1 MAQELRHFFIFT
13 KAEKRAALLLIALSL
28 FFLLLPYLLPSSSP
42 RVATISAS
50 ERATLTHMNEQ
61 YLALQKEQKSNP
73 YFYSNAIEKKQSRK
87 PDSLF
92 KFDPNTIDVDGWQ
105 KLGLSEKQATVIEN
119 YKSKGGKFRKPED
132 IRKIFVLSDEKKE
145 ELLPYVFIHDEFKGG
160 GYQSNNDN
168 YEKRE
173 YGGKSNF
180 KLDINKA
187 DSADFERLRGIGAK
201 LSSRIVKYRGWLGGF
216 YEVAQIKEVWGLPD
230 STFQKIKSQLYIA
243 KPEVEKIAINT
254 ATYDD
259 FRKHPYTRPI
269 AKQIVKYRDNNSL
282 FTTVNDFCRVP
293 DMSDSICKKV
303 LPYLELK

>member
-13 KAEKRAALLLIALSL
+13 KAEKRAALLLIGVSL
-28 FFLLLPYLLPSSSP
+28 FFLMLPYLLPSTSP
-42 RVATISAS
+42 KTISISAS
-50 ERATLTHMNEQ
+50 EKATLIQMNTE
-61 YLALQKEQKSNP
+61 YIALQNEKKSNP
-73 YFYSNAIEKKQSRK
+73 YFYSNKIGKRQSLK

-119 YKSKGGKFRKPED
+119 YKAKGGKFRKPED

-145 ELLPYVFIHDEFKGG
+145 ELLPFVFIHEEFKGG
-160 GYQSNNDN
+160 EYSSNNDN
-168 YEKRE
+168 YEKRD
-173 YGGKSNF
+173 YTGKSNF

-230 STFQKIKSQLYIA
+230 STFQKIKPQLYVS

-254 ATYDD
+254 ANYDD
-259 FRKHPYTRPI
+259 FRKHPYTRPL
-269 AKQIVKYRDNNSL
+269 AKQIVKYRDNNSA
-282 FTTVNDFCRVP
+282 FASINDFCRVP
-293 DMSDSICKKV
+293 DMSDSICKKL
-303 LPYLELK
+303 LPYLEIK

>member
-1 MAQELRHFFIFT
+1 MAHELRHFFIFT
-13 KAEKRAALLLIALSL
+13 KVEKRAALILIGLSL
-28 FFLLLPYLLPSSSP
+28 FFLLLPYLLSSSSSKLLS
-42 RVATISAS
+42 ISAS
-50 ERATLTHMNEQ
+50 EKAALNKMNEE
-61 YLALQKEQKSNP
+61 YLASQVEKKSNP
-73 YFYSNAIEKKQSRK
+73 FFYKNTIERKQTRR

-119 YKSKGGKFRKPED
+119 YKAKGGKFRKPED

-145 ELLPYVFIHDEFKGG
+145 ELLPFVYIHEEFKGG
-160 GYQSNNDN
+160 TYSSNNDN

-173 YGGKSNF
+173 YSGKSNF

-230 STFQKIKSQLYIA
+230 STFQKIKPQLYVS

-254 ATYDD
+254 ANYDD
-259 FRKHPYTRPI
+259 FRKHPYTRPL
-269 AKQIVKYRDNNSL
+269 AKQIVKYRENNNA

-293 DMSDSICKKV
+293 DMSDSICKKL